1 MLLAALAALSVSSG
15 SVTLATCAPTPHVL
29 RMECDFSVFRE
40 RLAEACHV
48 RSTTPSRVAKVIGM
62 SPRRIIDLEY
72 SGTRA
77 LDIDRLGQI
86 ADHLDVSIDWL
97 LGRSDVMD
105 VAKAT
110 AKKSPDRGGTQRN
123 LAVRTTTAKMS

>member
-1 MLLAALAALSVSSG
+1 M
-15 SVTLATCAPTPHVL
+15 
-29 RMECDFSVFRE
+29 
-40 RLAEACHV
+40 
-48 RSTTPSRVAKVIGM
+48 GM

-77 LDIDRLGQI
+77 LDIGRLGQI

-105 VAKAT
+105 VTKAA
-110 AKKSPDRGGTQRN
+110 AKK
-123 LAVRTTTAKMS
+123 LA

>member
-1 MLLAALAALSVSSG
+1 
-15 SVTLATCAPTPHVL
+15 
-29 RMECDFSVFRE
+29 
-40 RLAEACHV
+40 
-48 RSTTPSRVAKVIGM
+48 M
-62 SPRRIIDLEY
+62 SPRRIVDPEY

-110 AKKSPDRGGTQRN
+110 AKKSPDRGGGTQRN
-123 LAVRTTTAKMS
+123 IAVRTATAKMS